1 MQHQSPW
8 RSESEARLWTQ
19 RSKAISANLQIDRS
33 AVDAIARW
41 SLLWDRQ
48 ICFELVNDSTPETQL
63 ATLQT
68 RIDATEEPGKTPFWE
83 HRKLAEMAATRLLQT
98 SDSQSHGPRNALA
111 LWLLPLIQAETQHC
125 IADLEQLGKSEF
137 LSKTS
142 LLVQPDLL
150 FYSTDLQRI
159 DADTS
164 TKYWGHWYPGLSN
177 DQDMLCDAIA
187 SLPGATEIEIPEVV
201 RRLENPSSPV
211 ALPGAVT
218 LRRHDVLHILLGRG
232 LLDQDEAFVVGFTMG
247 NASKYRDADGVV
259 MRQALAQ
266 WYPEPFRIFGAK
278 LDTFDL
284 GVQTGK
290 NMGVPDISQI
300 PIEELTSQTVGS
312 AREDLK
318 LSVEQLRRI
327 YAFEKNRNPSSIESG
342 RLST

>member
-1 MQHQSPW
+1 
-8 RSESEARLWTQ
+8 
-19 RSKAISANLQIDRS
+19 
-33 AVDAIARW
+33 
-41 SLLWDRQ
+41 
-48 ICFELVNDSTPETQL
+48 
-63 ATLQT
+63 
-68 RIDATEEPGKTPFWE
+68 
-83 HRKLAEMAATRLLQT
+83 
-98 SDSQSHGPRNALA
+98 
-111 LWLLPLIQAETQHC
+111 
-125 IADLEQLGKSEF
+125 
-137 LSKTS
+137 
-142 LLVQPDLL
+142 
-150 FYSTDLQRI
+150 
-159 DADTS
+159 
-164 TKYWGHWYPGLSN
+164 
-177 DQDMLCDAIA
+177 
-187 SLPGATEIEIPEVV
+187 
-201 RRLENPSSPV
+201 
-211 ALPGAVT
+211 
-218 LRRHDVLHILLGRG
+218 